1 MTHSFASD
9 NTAPVH
15 PEILAALAAVNEG
28 HSPAYGSDPTTAA
41 LAERVAAT
49 FERGART
56 VVVPTGTGAN
66 ILALNAAAPY
76 GGGVVVADVAHVVA
90 DEAGAPARHG
100 LTVLTCPTVDGRLTP
115 DAITRWARDTGN
127 IHHAQ
132 PVVVSITQATELG
145 TVYSPDDVARLV
157 ESAHAA
163 GMLVHMDG
171 ARIANA
177 AVHLGVGLREAV
189 GDVDLLSLG
198 GTKNGGMG
206 AEAVVTFSDDL
217 ASAVRHLHK
226 PNLQLA
232 SKQRYLSAQLLALLD
247 GDAPLWER
255 CATSANARA
264 AEIAA
269 GLATPETAATGVAV
283 VAPVE
288 ANLLFVRM
296 PQAAAD
302 RVAREHQAFGT
313 PHDDG
318 TATVRI
324 VCSWDTTPADA
335 SALLATIR
343 EEG

>member
-15 PEILAALAAVNEG
+15 PEVLAALTSVNDG

-41 LAERVAAT
+41 LGERITTT
-49 FERGART
+49 FGRGAHT
-56 VVVPTGTGAN
+56 AVVPTGTGAN

-76 GGGVVVADVAHVVA
+76 GGGVVVAEQAHVVA

-100 LTVLTCPTVDGRLTP
+100 MTILTCPMPDARLTP
-115 DAITRWARDTGN
+115 DAVTRWARDIGN

-145 TVYSPDDVARLV
+145 TVYSPDDVAHLV
-157 ESAHAA
+157 EAAHAA

-177 AVHLGVGLREAV
+177 AASLGVGLREAV
-189 GDVDLLSLG
+189 GNVDILSLG

-206 AEAVVTFSDDL
+206 AEAVVTFRDNL
-217 ASAVRHLHK
+217 TTAVRHLHK

-247 GDAPLWER
+247 GDEPLWKR

-264 AEIAA
+264 TEIALGLSTPEMRAA
-269 GLATPETAATGVAV
+269 GLEIL
-283 VAPVE
+283 APVE

-296 PQAAAD
+296 PQATAD
-302 RVAREHQAFGT
+302 RVARDHYAFGT
-313 PHDDG
+313 SHDDD
-318 TATVRI
+318 TSTVRI
-324 VCSWDTTPADA
+324 VCSWDTTPADT

-343 EEG
+343 EKG